1 MKCPLCDICCVQK
14 KQFTI
19 DSTGIASDGDVRQYP
34 AGQERLDRIE
44 AVYQKYKHMGRVFGD
59 SKTILFDDFE
69 RQIIF
74 DLWRAIRRE
83 E

>member
-44 AVYQKYKHMGRVFGD
+44 AVYQKAEEKEQDILIVKHYKTTT
-59 SKTILFDDFE
+59 K
-69 RQIIF
+69 
-74 DLWRAIRRE
+74 RRL
-83 E
+83 